1 MRRKKQEQDAPE
13 SADRRVTPADVQQVE
28 FRLAFRGYG
37 ERDVDAFLDKITED
51 LSFYLEENRR
61 LRAGAGLP
69 QTSPP
74 VEGDADEIVAR
85 AREEAAALVRRAQ
98 EDAAAIRAA
107 AGTGTGATGDTRA
120 AVAPFLNRE
129 REFLQSLGI
138 LVQGHAE
145 EIKQMV
151 LVLRARAESG
161 ADAPG
166 PSTGAEPVDRDS
178 VTAEATSRAP
188 TPAVV
193 PGAPRDEEKEE
204 RPSAEERPS
213 PFPPADERQDLF
225 VPASASEIADR
236 LGMSGSDSTADKEE
250 DEEEEDEVGVVIESS
265 TEPAYSSE
273 GAPAG
278 ERRERSLRE
287 LFWGED

>member
-1 MRRKKQEQDAPE
+1 MRRKKQEQGGPA

-28 FRLAFRGYG
+28 FRLAFRGYS

-51 LSFYLEENRR
+51 LSAYLEENQR

-69 QTSPP
+69 PASPA
-74 VEGDADEIVAR
+74 VGGDADEIVAR
-85 AREEAAALVRRAQ
+85 AREEAAAIVRRAE
-98 EDAAAIRAA
+98 EDAAALRAA
-107 AGTGTGATGDTRA
+107 AGSGPGAGDTRA
-120 AVAPFLNRE
+120 AIAPFLNRE
-129 REFLQSLGI
+129 REFLQSLGT

-151 LVLRARAESG
+151 LTLRARAESG
-161 ADAPG
+161 ASDVSRAAIAEPAARADAAPAEA
-166 PSTGAEPVDRDS
+166 PSTSEP
-178 VTAEATSRAP
+178 
-188 TPAVV
+188 PAVV
-193 PGAPRDEEKEE
+193 SAAPREEE
-204 RPSAEERPS
+204 PEERPS
-213 PFPPADERQDLF
+213 PFPPADEDRDAF
-225 VPASASEIADR
+225 APASASEIADR
-236 LGMSGSDSTADKEE
+236 LGIVEPASP
-250 DEEEEDEVGVVIESS
+250 DEEPSSDEVGTVVIESS

>member
-1 MRRKKQEQDAPE
+1 MRRKKQDQDAPE

-28 FRLAFRGYG
+28 FRLAFRGYS

-61 LRAGAGLP
+61 LRTGAGLP
-69 QTSPP
+69 PASQAI
-74 VEGDADEIVAR
+74 EGGPDEIIAR

-107 AGTGTGATGDTRA
+107 AGTGIGAAGETRA
-120 AVAPFLNRE
+120 ALAPFLNRE
-129 REFLQSLGI
+129 REFLQSLGV

-145 EIKQMV
+145 EIRQMV

-161 ADAPG
+161 ADAPR
-166 PSTGAEPVDRDS
+166 PSPDAKPVDREE
-178 VTAEATSRAP
+178 VAAEASRAV

-193 PGAPRDEEKEE
+193 PEAPRDEEKDD
-204 RPSAEERPS
+204 RHPAEERPS
-213 PFPPADERQDLF
+213 PFPPADERQDVV

-236 LGMSGSDSTADKEE
+236 LGISGSDSAAEEAEVEE
-250 DEEEEDEVGVVIESS
+250 DDEVGVVIDPS